1 MLVFMEGGKVKDPEK
16 KKPIDSRDEKQQ
28 QTKPTCEAKFGNRTQ
43 ATAVKIECSHYYP
56 IPAPPIIFPQHHPAK
71 SLLLVVYKP
80 YLWNFNSF
88 LEWTFNF
95 FQINLDELF
104 AV

>member
-43 ATAVKIECSHYYP
+43 ATAV
-56 IPAPPIIFPQHHPAK
+56 
-71 SLLLVVYKP
+71 
-80 YLWNFNSF
+80 
-88 LEWTFNF
+88 
-95 FQINLDELF
+95 
-104 AV
+104 